1 MDRPQAR
8 VTFDQIKREVA
19 LLYGLSVADLEGDS
33 RRRVFV
39 RPRQLSWL
47 LAKRYTRLSFT
58 VVGKL
63 TGGRDHT
70 TVLTGSRDA
79 EARMAVDPS
88 YRAAYERLVQRLGPI
103 PLPNALSEVS

>member
-1 MDRPQAR
+1 
-8 VTFDQIKREVA
+8 
-19 LLYGLSVADLEGDS
+19 
-33 RRRVFV
+33 
-39 RPRQLSWL
+39 
-47 LAKRYTRLSFT
+47 